1 MKRDDQMN
9 RKWLVIMPVII
20 GALAIFIVA
29 GLLLFG
35 QQDDQSE
42 ENSIFE
48 EVSTLEA
55 LNLGLIDGE
64 ELRAREGITTP
75 DGSDS
80 QQLQTQVVSVSLRS
94 LQNDLKIKMSDQD
107 SGRLIYDVPFSVTVE
122 GGGAQ
127 NTYTDDDKDGII
139 YITGLKAGD
148 YVVTLSECTEGNTTY
163 MSDGSKKITVSD
175 AIVYEKVDVKDEIKT
190 ESEVNVA
197 AEDTKQA
204 DEDQTTDVSASEAS
218 SEEEEVEPNFDDLTQ
233 EDEDLLAAI
242 EAEAE
247 AQEQNNPQEGQDQG
261 GQQESTSSILDDP
274 SYIAAHEGRKGIDV
288 SKHNGNIDWNQV
300 KDAGISFAMIRC
312 GYRGSSS
319 GVLVVDPMF
328 EANMNGAINAGIDV
342 GVYFFSQAVDEAE
355 AVEEA
360 SMVLDLISG
369 YNLQMPVY
377 VDVEKSNGRGD
388 EISKEERTAVSK
400 AFLST
405 ISNSGY
411 SAGIYSNKLWFENR
425 IDAGSFGDYRIWMAQ
440 YVDIPTY
447 GGRYD
452 MWQYTSKGSV
462 PGIPGNVD
470 MNVLK

>member
-1 MKRDDQMN
+1 MN

-48 EVSTLEA
+48 EVSTLES

-163 MSDGSKKITVSD
+163 MSDGSKKITV
-175 AIVYEKVDVKDEIKT
+175 
-190 ESEVNVA
+190 
-197 AEDTKQA
+197 
-204 DEDQTTDVSASEAS
+204 
-218 SEEEEVEPNFDDLTQ
+218 
-233 EDEDLLAAI
+233 
-242 EAEAE
+242 
-247 AQEQNNPQEGQDQG
+247 
-261 GQQESTSSILDDP
+261 
-274 SYIAAHEGRKGIDV
+274 
-288 SKHNGNIDWNQV
+288 
-300 KDAGISFAMIRC
+300 
-312 GYRGSSS
+312 
-319 GVLVVDPMF
+319 
-328 EANMNGAINAGIDV
+328 
-342 GVYFFSQAVDEAE
+342 
-355 AVEEA
+355 
-360 SMVLDLISG
+360 
-369 YNLQMPVY
+369 
-377 VDVEKSNGRGD
+377 
-388 EISKEERTAVSK
+388 
-400 AFLST
+400 
-405 ISNSGY
+405 
-411 SAGIYSNKLWFENR
+411 
-425 IDAGSFGDYRIWMAQ
+425 
-440 YVDIPTY
+440 
-447 GGRYD
+447 
-452 MWQYTSKGSV
+452 
-462 PGIPGNVD
+462 
-470 MNVLK
+470 